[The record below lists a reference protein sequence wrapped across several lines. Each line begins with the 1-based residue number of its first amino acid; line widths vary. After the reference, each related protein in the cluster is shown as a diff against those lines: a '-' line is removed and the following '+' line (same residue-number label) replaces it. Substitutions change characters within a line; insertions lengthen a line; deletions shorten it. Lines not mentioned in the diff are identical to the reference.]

1 MRREIKGKAKAAVK
15 RNYIPCVCSALI
27 AIVFTVL
34 LTYFGNVGDQTQK
47 QSVTLLMY
55 YVVQFCLLSP
65 LLVGIH
71 KFFLQNAKEK
81 GVYKDML
88 FSFRMENYGKVF
100 ITMFFKDLYCCL
112 WMLLFIIPGIVKMY
126 EYRMIPFI
134 LSEHP
139 ELSRKEVFRMSKEMM
154 KGKKWDAFV
163 LDLSF
168 VGWMILGICT
178 LGILNVFWV
187 NPYIYAT
194 NAEFYV
200 FLKKEQGCSKHE

>member
-1 MRREIKGKAKAAVK
+1 MRKEIKEKAKAAVK

-27 AIVFTVL
+27 TIVFSVL

-47 QSVTLLMY
+47 QSATLLMY

-65 LLVGIH
+65 LLVGVH
-71 KFFLQNAKEK
+71 KFFLQNAKDK
-81 GVYKDML
+81 GMYKDML

-112 WMLLFIIPGIVKMY
+112 WMLLFIIPGIIKMY

-200 FLKKEQGCSKHE
+200 FLKKQGCKDLL